1 MARPRQFDEERAL
14 DAAMRLFWAKGY
26 AATSTEDLC
35 EATGLK
41 RSSLYNT
48 FTGKHHLFVLA
59 LNRYTAA
66 RTGALLATLDE
77 PGPVRDKLRE
87 ILRAAVEEELA
98 DADGCLVVN
107 SIMELARTDREVA
120 RLLAADTDRRLSA
133 LRTAIATGQRAGE
146 LSDERAP
153 AELAH
158 FIVATVGSLRVS
170 ARSGSGREALE
181 SIMEISL
188 SVL

>member
-1 MARPRQFDEERAL
+1 MARPRQFDEDRAL
-14 DAAMRLFWAKGY
+14 DAAMRLFRARGY

-48 FTGKHHLFVLA
+48 FTGKHHLFTLA
-59 LNRYTAA
+59 LNRYMAIKTDS
-66 RTGALLATLDE
+66 LLAILDE
-77 PGPVRDKLRE
+77 PGPVRPKLRA
-87 ILRAAVEEELA
+87 ILRAAIDDELT

-107 SIMELARTDREVA
+107 SVMELARTDREVA
-120 RLLAADTDRRLSA
+120 RLLTADTDRRLSA
-133 LRTAIATGQRAGE
+133 LRIAIAAGQRSGE
-146 LSDERAP
+146 LSGERRP

-158 FIVATVGSLRVS
+158 FVVATVGALRIS
-170 ARSGSGREALE
+170 ARAGTSEELLV

-188 SVL
+188 SAL